1 MSGRFIVFEGPEG
14 AGKSTQLRLLAA
26 RLERAGVVPV
36 VTREPGGTPTGEAI
50 RALLLDPALAIGP
63 LSEFLLYSASRAEHV
78 DKLIRPAL
86 AAGQVVLCDRFVGSS
101 VAYQGHG
108 RGLELALI
116 AEVSRYAT
124 GGLAPDLTLLLD
136 LDPAEGLQR
145 VAARGQRD
153 RLEQAD
159 LAFHRR
165 VRAGY
170 LAQCRQDASWRLLDA
185 RLSEAA
191 LAELIWQQVA
201 PLIGVGV
208 G

>member
-26 RLERAGVVPV
+26 RLERAGMAPV

-86 AAGQVVLCDRFVGSS
+86 AAGRVVLCDRFVGSS

>member
-124 GGLAPDLTLLLD
+124 GDLAPDLTLLLD